1 MNQTIKD
8 TIILQDLLEE
18 AIKRAYVLTRRH
30 DCIGAFTLRLTCSD
44 DRTIEDLED
53 LIEQC
58 LFNPQ
63 IEPDFLKLFAETLE
77 DYTKFNPLIKMDY
90 CYFIYESE
98 PDEINILCLYNKVG
112 KQNEPEGI
120 ERAWP
125 VESFRRVVNIELK
138 NDFNR
143 DELMRVLYQSF
154 VDGND
159 VEDYVDAHIRLPYN
173 DLTNEEIDYFDFHEP
188 DFLTA
193 F

>member
-1 MNQTIKD
+1 MNKTTKD
-8 TIILQDLLEE
+8 TIILEDLLGE
-18 AIKRAYVLTRRH
+18 AVKRAYVLTRRH
-30 DCIGAFTLRLTCSD
+30 DCVGAFTLRLTGSD
-44 DRTIEDLED
+44 ERTIKDLED

-63 IEPDFLKLFAETLE
+63 IEPDFLKLFDETIE

-98 PDEINILCLYNKVG
+98 LDEINILCLYNKVG
-112 KQNEPEGI
+112 QQNEPDNI
-120 ERAWP
+120 QRAWP
-125 VESFRRVVNIELK
+125 TDSFQRVINVELK

-143 DELMRVLYQSF
+143 EELVRLLHQSF
-154 VDGND
+154 ANGND
-159 VEDYVDAHIRLPYN
+159 VGDYVDAHIRLPYN

-188 DFLTA
+188 DFFTA